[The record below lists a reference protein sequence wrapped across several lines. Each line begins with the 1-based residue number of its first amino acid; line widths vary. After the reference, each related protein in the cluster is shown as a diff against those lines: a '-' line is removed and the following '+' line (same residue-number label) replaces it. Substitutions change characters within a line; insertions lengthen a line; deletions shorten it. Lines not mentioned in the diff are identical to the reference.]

1 MPSTKPRIWSYI
13 DPINHVRLKALAKRP
28 GSNESQIVNDALT
41 AFFMGEREV
50 KRDAAL
56 IRRLDRMTRQ
66 AESLNRSQVI
76 TAEAFALFVRYFL
89 TVIPPVP
96 DADKRA
102 AQAQGAARFERF
114 IESLQ
119 TVLEDGE
126 TVIFAAL
133 QDVMSDKSAFFTA
146 WRPGQSCPLRKLNG
160 SFASSADISVRK
172 WIGSTPLS
180 APSCRAGENASRAS
194 FRP

>member
-13 DPINHVRLKALAKRP
+13 DPINHARLKALAKRP

-41 AFFMGEREV
+41 AFFMGEHEV

-119 TVLEDGE
+119 TVLADGE

-133 QDVMSDKSAFFTA
+133 QDVMSDESAFFTKDELMRLHETPPA
-146 WRPGQSCPLRKLNG
+146 PDSEREH
-160 SFASSADISVRK
+160 AD
-172 WIGSTPLS
+172 
-180 APSCRAGENASRAS
+180 A
-194 FRP
+194 

>member
-13 DPINHVRLKALAKRP
+13 DPINHARLKALAKRP

-41 AFFMGEREV
+41 AFFMGEHEV

-66 AESLNRSQVI
+66 
-76 TAEAFALFVRYFL
+76 
-89 TVIPPVP
+89 
-96 DADKRA
+96 A

-119 TVLEDGE
+119 TVLADGE

-133 QDVMSDKSAFFTA
+133 QDVMSDKSAFFTKDELMRLHDPA
-146 WRPGQSCPLRKLNG
+146 PEREH
-160 SFASSADISVRK
+160 AD
-172 WIGSTPLS
+172 
-180 APSCRAGENASRAS
+180 A
-194 FRP
+194 